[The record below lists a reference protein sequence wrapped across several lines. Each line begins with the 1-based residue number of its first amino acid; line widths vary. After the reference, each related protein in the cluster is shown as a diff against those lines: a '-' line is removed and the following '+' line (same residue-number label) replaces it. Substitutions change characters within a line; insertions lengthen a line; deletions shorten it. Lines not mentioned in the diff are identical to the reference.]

1 MYDVCVARLYD
12 YLVIVC
18 VDRLYPESHC
28 TYTGVPMQVVQ
39 ATDCESRRLCS
50 YPRAAAVVQMS
61 VLVSQMPLSDAKL
74 DQPHAV
80 LQLPSA
86 GLSAKPEHPQN
97 LVN

>member
-39 ATDCESRRLCS
+39 ATDCESRRLCP

-61 VLVSQMPLSDAKL
+61 AQLSVLVSGAQMPLSDAKL
-74 DQPHAV
+74 DQPHSDATT
-80 LQLPSA
+80 
-86 GLSAKPEHPQN
+86 AKPDHPQN